1 MTTRL
6 YYFALTALLIAG
18 SGSLKAQGLLSL
30 KNRGDFKDPAP
41 VTYSAGMGVGYDTL
55 NYKSSQAGDIDSA
68 FLQGSLGA
76 TFHHKDQISP
86 WNLGLDFGSIYY
98 LDDTNRSSST
108 DYSARVVFD
117 VAHAISERLKLV
129 DNFYLTYEVEP
140 NFGIGASTASRNGQY
155 FYGYNNFAVSYAWS
169 ERFSTTSSYTVDG
182 IKYEDSDIGDA
193 EDRMSHLLSQQFS
206 WAWTKTLK
214 LVGEYRF
221 RTVSYRRA
229 DSDFTSHFVLAGV
242 DKAWSERTTGSF
254 RGGAEFYSSKRT
266 DKTAPYAEV
275 SINHATSEKSSVQLF
290 ASAGFDGSELGSY
303 DSRYS
308 YRVGANGN
316 YQVTKRLSLNSGL
329 NYAYSVFDGS
339 GSNADVHEHELSAN
353 AGLGYRL
360 WDNVTMDANYSY
372 TILASDD
379 NQRDYDRNRIS
390 LGINASF

>member
-6 YYFALTALLIAG
+6 YYLALAVLLI
-18 SGSLKAQGLLSL
+18 SGSAGVQAQGLQSL
-30 KNRGDFKDPAP
+30 RSRSDFQDSAP
-41 VTYSAGMGVGYDTL
+41 VTYSAGMGVGYDKL
-55 NYKSSQAGDIDSA
+55 NYKSSGAGDIDSA

-86 WNLGLDFGSIYY
+86 WNLGLDFGTIYY
-98 LDDTNRSSST
+98 LDDTNRSSAT

-117 VAHAISERLKLV
+117 IAHSVSERLKLV
-129 DNFYLTYEVEP
+129 NNSFLTYEAEP
-140 NFGIGASTASRNGQY
+140 SVGTGTSTSSRNGQY

-169 ERFSTTSSYTVDG
+169 ERFSTTSSHTVDG
-182 IKYEDSDIGDA
+182 IKYEESDIGDS
-193 EDRMSHLLSQQFS
+193 EDRLSNLFSQEFS
-206 WAWTKTLK
+206 WAWTKTVK

-221 RTVSYRRA
+221 RTVNYRRA
-229 DSDFTSHFVLAGV
+229 DSNFTSHFVLAGV

-254 RGGAEFYSSKRT
+254 RAGAEFYSSKRA

-275 SINHATSEKSSVQLF
+275 AVNHATSDRSSVQLF

-308 YRVGANGN
+308 YRIGANGT
-316 YQVTKRLSLNSGL
+316 YQVSKRLTLNSGI

-339 GSNADVHEHELSAN
+339 GATADVNEHELSAS

-372 TILASDD
+372 TLLSSDD